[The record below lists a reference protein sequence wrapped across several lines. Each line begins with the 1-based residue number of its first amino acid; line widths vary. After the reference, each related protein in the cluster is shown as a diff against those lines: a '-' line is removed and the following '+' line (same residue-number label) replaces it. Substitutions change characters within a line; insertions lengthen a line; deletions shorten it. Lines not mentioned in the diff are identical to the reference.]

1 MEPAEGSRTRRS
13 GRTPARAQ
21 CRGGAGVAR
30 AAPPSEVAATL
41 PERASQLEAL
51 PACSRKMAAGLAKGP
66 WGTPERRPICFCPEC
81 GEEVKPTF
89 TFCPY
94 CGDPLP
100 HKDDAGSRG
109 SPQAL
114 GAAREASRKREA
126 QGQGVQRKRVKGT
139 SPCTS
144 PPTPPPDPRGSLPPP
159 ARWERPKVR
168 ASPAAATRAAG
179 GKGPGPP
186 APQPL
191 PSLSQGKEPE
201 AGSAHPP
208 RSPGRPQGTP
218 PPCLPLGV
226 TLLACWIPG
235 GAPIPSPPH
244 GALGNRP
251 LPPSPAFPASDSVLP
266 NRRFSL
272 KLDLKNGRLFHE
284 QNFFQRA
291 AKGKEVDRW
300 KKARSLPF
308 LAIPACITFGLH
320 QDTYRF
326 MVFPGLGRS
335 LQSVLD
341 ERPRNML
348 AELTVFHLLFRLVDA
363 LEFIHE
369 NEYVHGNISAENIF
383 VNPDT
388 PGQVTLAG
396 YSFVFRYCPGGKHVP
411 CVEKKRDPHQGTL
424 EFISLDLHRG
434 TDPSRRS
441 DLQALGYC
449 LLKWLYGALPWTGQ
463 LPDAQAVMGQKER
476 FLYNVA
482 ELVRRSCGQRKPSE
496 ALKAFLKAVMA
507 LQYEEK
513 PDYRMLQTVLAPAL
527 EQYHLMP
534 YSPISF

>member
-1 MEPAEGSRTRRS
+1 MEPAGSSRTRRS
-13 GRTPARAQ
+13 GRTSARAQ
-21 CRGGAGVAR
+21 CSGGADVAR

-41 PERASQLEAL
+41 PERASQLETL
-51 PACSRKMAAGLAKGP
+51 PPRSRNMAAGPGKGP
-66 WGTPERRPICFCPEC
+66 WDTPEHRPIRFCPEC

-100 HKDDAGSRG
+100 RKDDAGSRG

-114 GAAREASRKREA
+114 GAAGEASRKREA
-126 QGQGVQRKRVKGT
+126 PGQGVQRKRMKGA
-139 SPCTS
+139 SPGTS
-144 PPTPPPDPRGSLPPP
+144 PPTSPP
-159 ARWERPKVR
+159 
-168 ASPAAATRAAG
+168 
-179 GKGPGPP
+179 
-186 APQPL
+186 
-191 PSLSQGKEPE
+191 
-201 AGSAHPP
+201 
-208 RSPGRPQGTP
+208 RPQGVTATTS
-218 PPCLPLGV
+218 PLGK
-226 TLLACWIPG
+226 AKG
-235 GAPIPSPPH
+235 QGSPQRPRPTKVLSPE
-244 GALGNRP
+244 ALGTVKVLTDKDGRRWR
-251 LPPSPAFPASDSVLP
+251 LGELETRAEGAMLFEAFPASGSVLP
-266 NRRFSL
+266 NQRFSL

-308 LAIPACITFGLH
+308 LAIPACVTFGLH

-326 MVFPGLGRS
+326 LVFPGLGRS

-434 TDPSRRS
+434 IDPSRRS

-476 FLYNVA
+476 FLHDVA

-496 ALKAFLKAVMA
+496 ALKAFLKAVMV
-507 LQYEEK
+507 LKYEEK

-534 YSPISF
+534 YGPLSF

>member
-1 MEPAEGSRTRRS
+1 MEPAESSRTRRS

-30 AAPPSEVAATL
+30 AAPPSAVAATL
-41 PERASQLEAL
+41 PERAPQPETL
-51 PACSRKMAAGLAKGP
+51 PPCSRKMAAG
-66 WGTPERRPICFCPEC
+66 GTPERRPVRFCPEC

-94 CGDPLP
+94 CGDALP
-100 HKDDAGSRG
+100 RRDDMGSQS

-114 GAAREASRKREA
+114 GAAGEASRKREA
-126 QGQGVQRKRVKGT
+126 QGQGVQRKRVKGA

-144 PPTPPPDPRGSLPPP
+144 PPTSPPGPQGVTATTSPLGKAKGRGS
-159 ARWERPKVR
+159 
-168 ASPAAATRAAG
+168 
-179 GKGPGPP
+179 
-186 APQPL
+186 PQ
-191 PSLSQGKEPE
+191 K
-201 AGSAHPP
+201 P
-208 RSPGRPQGTP
+208 RSAKVLSLEALRAVEVLTDKDRRSWR
-218 PPCLPLGV
+218 LGKLV
-226 TLLACWIPG
+226 TSG
-235 GAPIPSPPH
+235 EGAM
-244 GALGNRP
+244 LFE
-251 LPPSPAFPASDSVLP
+251 AFLASDSVLP
-266 NRRFSL
+266 NQRFFL

-291 AKGKEVDRW
+291 AKGKAVDRW

-308 LAIPACITFGLH
+308 LAIPACITFGLY
-320 QDTYRF
+320 QDTFRF
-326 MVFPGLGRS
+326 LVFPCLGRS

-341 ERPRNML
+341 ERPGKLL

-396 YSFVFRYCPGGKHVP
+396 YSFVFRYCPEGKHVP

-434 TDPSRRS
+434 ADPSRRS

-449 LLKWLYGALPWTGQ
+449 LLKWLYGILPWTGQ
-463 LPDAQAVMGQKER
+463 LSNAQEVMGQKER
-476 FLYNVA
+476 FLSNVA
-482 ELVRRSCGQRKPSE
+482 ELMRWSCGQRKPSE
-496 ALKAFLKAVMA
+496 ALKTFLKAVME

-513 PDYRMLQTVLAPAL
+513 PDYRMLQTALAPAL

-534 YSPISF
+534 YGPISF